1 MVMLVWKAGASMA
14 AGRARSFCHGRE
26 EARPQTL
33 FIIELRRTD
42 VLYGRR
48 GSRRYNNTKFDL
60 RWGLRITKELLDN
73 LLFSKPPRCVVTPTQ
88 PPPGGGSFRIHT
100 LSGSHGIQHATVRVL
115 NIFVEKASRLQGHK
129 VET

>member
-1 MVMLVWKAGASMA
+1 MSEGGVYGDAGVESRGKYGSGACA
-14 AGRARSFCHGRE
+14 IILPWAGRSQAANAVHQG
-26 EARPQTL
+26 ATPD
-33 FIIELRRTD
+33 RRTVGEAED
-42 VLYGRR
+42 
-48 GSRRYNNTKFDL
+48 NNTKFDL

-115 NIFVEKASRLQGHK
+115 NIFVEKASRPQS
-129 VET
+129 